1 MSVRRRVV
9 LVVNPS
15 ASGVTAKGRVLIQ
28 NALAAEHELEVHE
41 TNRRS
46 HATRIAQGAAAR
58 GVGVVVS
65 LGGDGTLNEVVNGI
79 AGTAT
84 AVAALPGGSTNVFVR
99 SIGFTNDAVRATEEV
114 LAALRAGSIRKV
126 GLGNVNGRYFCFH
139 VGMGY
144 DAAVVEQV
152 ESKGSMKRWLGHAL
166 FGYAAIDTWVRR
178 YDRTSPTFRVEV
190 AGAPRRTA
198 LDLAQV
204 RRPAEAAAV
213 LRSAGRAIR
222 ARVRPGGSADVP
234 VASLDGYF
242 AIALNTDP
250 YTYLGPRPLSLV
262 PSATLDAPLAL
273 VTLTSLDLLPTLGAL
288 GAAVRGHGVAGR
300 RGVDVRTDL
309 HGFTVRGHRPFP
321 WQMDGDHLGDTEL
334 LEFRWEADAM
344 SLVVPAPTG

>member
-1 MSVRRRVV
+1 M
-9 LVVNPS
+9 NPS

-28 NALAAEHELEVHE
+28 NAIAAEHDLEVAE

-58 GVGVVVS
+58 GVDVVFS
-65 LGGDGTLNEVVNGI
+65 LGGDGTLNEVANGI
-79 AGTAT
+79 AGTPT
-84 AVAALPGGSTNVFVR
+84 ALAGLPGGSTNVFAR
-99 SIGFTNDAVRATEEV
+99 SLGFTNDAVRATEEA
-114 LAALRAGSIRKV
+114 LAALRADSIRKV

-152 ESKGSMKRWLGHAL
+152 ESRGTLKRWLGHAL
-166 FGYAAIDTWVRR
+166 FGYAAVDTWVRR
-178 YDRTSPTFRVEV
+178 YDRKHPAFQVEV
-190 AGAPRRTA
+190 AGATRRPTA
-198 LDLAQV
+198 LDIVQV

-213 LRSAGRAIR
+213 LRSAGRALR
-222 ARVRPGGSADVP
+222 NRVRPGGPADVP
-234 VASLDGYF
+234 VASIDGFF

-250 YTYLGPRPLSLV
+250 YTYLGPRALSLV

-273 VTLTSLDLLPTLGAL
+273 VTLTSLDLLPTLGAI

-300 RGVDVRTDL
+300 KGVDVRTDL

-344 SLVVPAPTG
+344 SLVVPAPAAG